1 MNEASSRSHFI
12 FSIIVSTFDHN
23 TNTRSTAKLSFVDL
37 AGSERVKKS
46 NADLEQQKEAHAI
59 NKSLMSLQDVIRKLS
74 EGPSNQYVPYRD
86 NKLTQ
91 LMRDSIGGNSK
102 TLMFVNI
109 SPADYNSQETKMSLH
124 YAENAKKIKNNVE
137 SKEVSKL
144 KEELATLKRQL
155 TGGASIAN
163 QSANNMTFTSSSQAY
178 GGNIDNDASTVSI
191 AHNQSA

>member
-1 MNEASSRSHFI
+1 MNQDSSRSHFI
-12 FSIIVSTFDHN
+12 FSIIVTTIDHN
-23 TNTRSTAKLSFVDL
+23 TNSRSTAKISFVDL

-46 NADLEQQKEAHAI
+46 NADFDQQKEAHAI

-91 LMRDSIGGNSK
+91 LMRDSVGGNSK

-109 SPADYNSQETKMSLH
+109 SPADSNSQETKMSLH

-137 SKEVSKL
+137 TKEVSKL
-144 KEELATLKRQL
+144 KEEIATLKR
-155 TGGASIAN
+155 
-163 QSANNMTFTSSSQAY
+163 
-178 GGNIDNDASTVSI
+178 
-191 AHNQSA
+191 